1 MRKMTSCVLFCL
13 VVSSVFWCI
22 SAFHDQAYLS
32 SELIRMH
39 VVANSDT
46 PVDQELK
53 LKVRDAICESIEKDL
68 QSIQNMDL
76 AKQYLQE
83 NLPKLEKAANSILQ
97 QAGVD
102 MTAVVTMCKE
112 MFPMRMYDTFRLPA
126 GIYETLKV
134 TIGEG
139 DGQNW
144 WCVAFPALCIQ
155 PTVADFEAAAV
166 SAGFS
171 PTLTKSLTY
180 DSEYEIRFYLM
191 DMAGKIKG
199 LLFP

>member
-22 SAFHDQAYLS
+22 SVFHDQAYLS
-32 SELIRMH
+32 GELIRMH

-53 LKVRDAICESIEKDL
+53 LKVREAICASIEADMQK
-68 QSIQNMDL
+68 IQNIDL

-83 NLPKLEKAANSILQ
+83 NLPKLEEAANSILQ

-102 MTAVVTMCKE
+102 MKAVVTMCKE
-112 MFPMRMYDTFRLPA
+112 VFPMRLYDTFRLPA

-144 WCVAFPALCIQ
+144 WCVAFPTLCIQ
-155 PTVADFEAAAV
+155 STGADFEAAAV
-166 SAGFS
+166 GAGFS
-171 PTLTKSLTY
+171 PTLTKSIMY

-199 LLFP
+199 LLFQ